1 LHKSAARTP
10 PAIPW
15 VDLCNN
21 PDRYYD
27 QQTFKVPVSIK
38 DPTDYLNDPADVF
51 LLLKFFSNAAASGHP
66 FRFWSFDSPARKA
79 TGMPILNSSSS
90 SIPKDAMS
98 ADAVLSSNTG
108 KTGMP
113 ILGSSSNPNDA
124 APSTGAAS
132 SSTDN
137 VAKMTREPILGS
149 SSIRTDAVSSA
160 SSPLPL
166 KDVAPSPS
174 DKAVGLAE
182 KVTGMPVPRPLTLK
196 NTTPSPTDNA
206 VELVEEATG
215 ASVLTTKRSKKKP
228 KKRATLTLTADAIE
242 PAEEATGM
250 PVVTTK
256 LSKKKPKKHAT
267 TSALAPTALA
277 STSSSLVP
285 GSDEVSSR
293 AVAPTSQTYFA
304 SVPGPGPN
312 PGDIVA
318 GPKRKQTEGEDQL
331 EELGPRKRKPTKRA
345 RGLDYDDSTLSD
357 KEKRTGITKQG
368 HKRRST

>member
-1 LHKSAARTP
+1 MP

-21 PDRYYD
+21 PDHYYD

-51 LLLKFFSNAAASGHP
+51 LLLKFFYAAASGHP
-66 FRFWSFDSPARKA
+66 FCFWSFDSPAWKA

-124 APSTGAAS
+124 APSTPSTGAAS

-149 SSIRTDAVSSA
+149 SSIRTDAVPSA

-166 KDVAPSPS
+166 KDVASSPS

-182 KVTGMPVPRPLTLK
+182 KVTGMPVPCPLTLR

-206 VELVEEATG
+206 IELVEEATG
-215 ASVLTTKRSKKKP
+215 TSVLTTKRSKKKP
-228 KKRATLTLTADAIE
+228 KKRATLTLTADAIK
-242 PAEEATGM
+242 PVEEATGM

-267 TSALAPTALA
+267 TSVLVPTALA
-277 STSSSLVP
+277 LTSSSLVP
-285 GSDEVSSR
+285 GSDEISS
-293 AVAPTSQTYFA
+293 
-304 SVPGPGPN
+304 
-312 PGDIVA
+312 
-318 GPKRKQTEGEDQL
+318 
-331 EELGPRKRKPTKRA
+331 
-345 RGLDYDDSTLSD
+345 
-357 KEKRTGITKQG
+357 
-368 HKRRST
+368 

>member
-1 LHKSAARTP
+1 MHKSAARTP

-15 VDLCNN
+15 VDICNN

-27 QQTFKVPVSIK
+27 QQTFKVPVSVK

-79 TGMPILNSSSS
+79 TGILDSSS

-98 ADAVLSSNTG
+98 VDAVLSSNTG

-113 ILGSSSNPNDA
+113 IRGSSSNPNDA
-124 APSTGAAS
+124 APS
-132 SSTDN
+132 
-137 VAKMTREPILGS
+137 REPILGS
-149 SSIRTDAVSSA
+149 SSIRTDAVPSA

-174 DKAVGLAE
+174 DDAVGLDAIGLAE
-182 KVTGMPVPRPLTLK
+182 KVTGMPVPRPLTPK

-206 VELVEEATG
+206 IELVEEATG
-215 ASVLTTKRSKKKP
+215 TSVLTTKRSKKKP
-228 KKRATLTLTADAIE
+228 KKRTTLTSTADAIE

-267 TSALAPTALA
+267 TSVLAPTAFS

-285 GSDEVSSR
+285 GSGEISSQT
-293 AVAPTSQTYFA
+293 VAPFA
-304 SVPGPGPN
+304 SVPVPAPN
-312 PGDIVA
+312 IVA

-331 EELGPRKRKPTKRA
+331 EELGPCK
-345 RGLDYDDSTLSD
+345 
-357 KEKRTGITKQG
+357 
-368 HKRRST
+368 